1 VISSGNTL
9 NCNHVSFNS
18 RSIRFFKGNIMSHR
32 VLADLLQAFST
43 NGPGLVPVT
52 ATATGARLPDDRW
65 IQFVI
70 PTWGAVDNILI
81 LPPATPGRIVVIAGA
96 ATGGEIR
103 TTSPTTIGINGG
115 TGAAAES
122 AIAANM
128 MVLLICESATNWKG
142 TTIASNGTVTTLQV
156 AAP

>member
-1 VISSGNTL
+1 M
-9 NCNHVSFNS
+9 
-18 RSIRFFKGNIMSHR
+18 KR
-32 VLADLLQAFST
+32 VLSASPLKIDFCFLLKGSTMSAHNLLFDLLQAFSS
-43 NGPGLVPVT
+43 NGPGCVPLT
-52 ATATGARLPDDRW
+52 ASAAGVRMPDDRL
-65 IQFVI
+65 IQLVI
-70 PTWGAVDNILI
+70 PTWVAVDNILI
-81 LPPATPGRIVVIAGA
+81 LPPATPGRIVIVAGA
-96 ATGGEIR
+96 ATGGELR

-142 TTIASNGTVTTLQV
+142 LTIASNGTVTTLQV

>member
-1 VISSGNTL
+1 MSAP
-9 NCNHVSFNS
+9 H
-18 RSIRFFKGNIMSHR
+18 NILS
-32 VLADLLQAFST
+32 DLLKAFTSQ
-43 NGPGLVPVT
+43 GPGLVPLT
-52 ATATGARLPDDRW
+52 ATATGVRIPDERF

-81 LPPATPGRIVVIAGA
+81 LPPATPGRIVLIAGT

-103 TTSPTTIGINGG
+103 TSDPATIGINGG
-115 TGAAAES
+115 TGTAAES

-128 MVLLICESATNWKG
+128 LVALVCESSTNWKG
-142 TTIASNGTVTTLQV
+142 LTIASNGTVTTLQV

>member
-1 VISSGNTL
+1 MSSPATIL
-9 NCNHVSFNS
+9 N
-18 RSIRFFKGNIMSHR
+18 
-32 VLADLLQAFST
+32 DLLRAFS
-43 NGPGLVPVT
+43 NEGPGITRLT
-52 ATATGARLPDDRW
+52 ATPTGVRIPDERF

-70 PTWGAVDNILI
+70 PTWGLVDNILI
-81 LPPATPGRIVVIAGA
+81 LPPATPGRIVLIAGA

-103 TTSPTTIGINGG
+103 TSDPATIGINGG

-128 MVLLICESATNWKG
+128 LVALVCESPTNWKG
-142 TTIASNGTVTTLQV
+142 LTIASNGVVTTLQV